1 MLQLTSV
8 RVVLVG
14 LLFVVVTANNAA
26 AENDIVGRKRGKSIY
41 SNSALPAQQHLART
55 ASRALMSF
63 RETAVGLWFINV
75 EEGATQNVP
84 N

>member
-1 MLQLTSV
+1 MLM
-8 RVVLVG
+8 G

-26 AENDIVGRKRGKSIY
+26 AVNYIMGKKRRKSIY
-41 SNSALPAQQHLART
+41 SDSVLSAQQHLART
-55 ASRALMSF
+55 ASCALMSF
-63 RETAVGLWFINV
+63 WETAVGLWFINV

>member
-1 MLQLTSV
+1 MIELTN
-8 RVVLVG
+8 
-14 LLFVVVTANNAA
+14 TMM
-26 AENDIVGRKRGKSIY
+26 KKKSK
-41 SNSALPAQQHLART
+41 NSGAFSTQQHLAQT
-55 ASRALMSF
+55 ASCALMSF